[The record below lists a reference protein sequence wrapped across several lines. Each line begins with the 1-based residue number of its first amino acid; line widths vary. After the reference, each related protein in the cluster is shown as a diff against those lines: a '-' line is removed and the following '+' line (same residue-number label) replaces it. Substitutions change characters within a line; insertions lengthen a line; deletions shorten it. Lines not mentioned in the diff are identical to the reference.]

1 MVAGGAVTPGKD
13 ISGLWSCRCIGGRGW
28 GLCVIFLSVSPFT
41 YNICIYKL
49 RYANVM
55 IDAFLYDNVVESA
68 AQSTLRLHIPYH
80 TMHTTTRNNKL
91 TDTATRLRRQHNPRR
106 NRISNR
112 ALSNWHQTGP
122 IQDATRAPLHRP
134 ALRRS
139 RD

>member
-28 GLCVIFLSVSPFT
+28 GLYVIFLSVSPFT

-49 RYANVM
+49 RYANVHFYM
-55 IDAFLYDNVVESA
+55 VMSSSQRPNLLYA
-68 AQSTLRLHIPYH
+68 STYHTYH

-91 TDTATRLRRQHNPRR
+91 TDTATRLRRQHSPRR
-106 NRISNR
+106 NRIPNR
-112 ALSNWHQTGP
+112 ALSNWHQTDP

-134 ALRRS
+134 ALCRS